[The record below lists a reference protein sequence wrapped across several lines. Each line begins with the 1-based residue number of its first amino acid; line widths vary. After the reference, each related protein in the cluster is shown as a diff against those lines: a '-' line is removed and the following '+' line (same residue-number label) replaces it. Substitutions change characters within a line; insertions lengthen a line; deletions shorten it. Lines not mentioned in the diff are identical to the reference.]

1 MPSDDKGTEYVRVDY
16 SAANIDGL
24 ASLLRER
31 QVTTVISTITISEET
46 RGAQMNLI
54 RAAVKASD
62 VTKRFIPSE
71 FGYVNVKE

>member
-1 MPSDDKGTEYVRVDY
+1 VPVDDKGTEYVRVDY

-24 ASLLRER
+24 ASVLRQR
-31 QVTTVISTITISEET
+31 QVQTVISTITINEQT
-46 RGAQMNLI
+46 IGAQMNLI
-54 RAAVKASD
+54 RAAVKAND